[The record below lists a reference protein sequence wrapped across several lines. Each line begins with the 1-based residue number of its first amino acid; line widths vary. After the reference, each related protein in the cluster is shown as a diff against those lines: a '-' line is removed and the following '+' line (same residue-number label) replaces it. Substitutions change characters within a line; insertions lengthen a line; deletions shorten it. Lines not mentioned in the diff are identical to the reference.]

1 MYKKIFLAL
10 IAICGLFL
18 VVGCHKDSDEE
29 IGYYSAIP
37 WNYTHDVFEVTITN
51 VPFLHKACRDRVNV

>member
-18 VVGCHKDSDEE
+18 VVGCHNDSDEE

-37 WNYTHDVFEVTITN
+37 WNYTHDVF
-51 VPFLHKACRDRVNV
+51 DS